1 MDFPN
6 TSPSSLPNTH
16 VTATS
21 LSTDAE
27 SLSSFTTDESAS
39 FLSNSSLSSVSPST
53 SALLSSTASS
63 TRTLVP
69 KRAEQVV
76 VETQTA
82 QIRRQPIAPRKTS
95 VDVNDTLKNEL
106 KTELQTRLNPD
117 RNENKGST
125 MVNGRLLLRKI
136 EMELKD
142 EIGELKTPNG
152 FSGVDSIEKA
162 AVPSPSLRT
171 TPITEPN
178 PRTRKFSYDSRAF
191 SKAQSPSFNLLK
203 ETLDNRLTQK
213 DALIHDSVAK
223 KSSVR
228 RCSLNVTLGNLEK
241 AEIIT
246 SPASTTTTTTNA
258 NKDTIH
264 EVDENEPHLVKDEN
278 LYRFR
283 TAPRSHSLIDDR
295 LMISPA
301 SFKAAYYLSRA
312 SVDFGNDR
320 IHLNEDE
327 EEEDENETSN

>member
-6 TSPSSLPNTH
+6 TSPSSLPNMH
-16 VTATS
+16 ATATS

-27 SLSSFTTDESAS
+27 SLSSFTTDESVS
-39 FLSNSSLSSVSPST
+39 ILSNSSLSSVSPSN
-53 SALLSSTASS
+53 ASS

-82 QIRRQPIAPRKTS
+82 QIRRQAIAPRKTS

-117 RNENKGST
+117 RNENKGNT

-142 EIGELKTPNG
+142 EIGELKTPSG

-162 AVPSPSLRT
+162 AVPSPSLKE
-171 TPITEPN
+171 TPITAPN

-241 AEIIT
+241 AEVIT
-246 SPASTTTTTTNA
+246 HPASTTTTTTD
-258 NKDTIH
+258 KDIIH

-320 IHLNEDE
+320 IHLNEND

>member
-6 TSPSSLPNTH
+6 TSPSSLPNMH

-39 FLSNSSLSSVSPST
+39 FLSNSSLSSVSPTT

-76 VETQTA
+76 VEVQTA

-95 VDVNDTLKNEL
+95 VDVNDTLKNEF

-142 EIGELKTPNG
+142 EIGELKTPSG

-162 AVPSPSLRT
+162 AVPSPSLKA
-171 TPITEPN
+171 TPITAPN

-246 SPASTTTTTTNA
+246 SPALMTTTTTNA
-258 NKDTIH
+258 DKNTIH

-320 IHLNEDE
+320 IHLNENDE
-327 EEEDENETSN
+327 GEDENETSN